1 MKITVLGGSGFV
13 GSHVA
18 DKLTE
23 AGHKVI
29 VYDLRRSK
37 FLKKNQ
43 KMIVGDILNK
53 KLLEKAISK
62 SDIVYNFAAIAD
74 IDQSISLPV
83 ETAKTNILGELNV
96 LELCKKYSIK
106 RHVFASTI
114 FV

>member
-43 KMIVGDILNK
+43 KMILV
-53 KLLEKAISK
+53 
-62 SDIVYNFAAIAD
+62 
-74 IDQSISLPV
+74 
-83 ETAKTNILGELNV
+83 
-96 LELCKKYSIK
+96 
-106 RHVFASTI
+106 I
-114 FV
+114 F